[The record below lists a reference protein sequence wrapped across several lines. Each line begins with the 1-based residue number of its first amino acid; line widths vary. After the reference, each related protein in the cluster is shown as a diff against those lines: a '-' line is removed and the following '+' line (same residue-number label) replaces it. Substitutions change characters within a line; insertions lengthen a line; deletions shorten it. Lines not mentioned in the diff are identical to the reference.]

1 MNNTIEIPE
10 HFPGFKAL
18 MSRFFEKNDFSQ
30 EDRDTLL
37 KISYRLVKYYQID
50 EHLRHKA
57 QEQIPTYR
65 AKNEAYNN
73 ISLTDDARYN
83 TGRLIDALARR
94 AAAQKFKFPVCAKG
108 FLRVKINENY
118 LFPS

>member
-1 MNNTIEIPE
+1 MNNTIEITE
-10 HFPGFKAL
+10 HFPGFTTL
-18 MSRFFEKNDFSQ
+18 MSRFFESGDFSPSA
-30 EDRDTLL
+30 RATLL
-37 KISYRLVKYYQID
+37 DISARLVKYYQIE
-50 EHLRHKA
+50 EHLRHKP

-65 AKNEAYNN
+65 ATNEVYTQVA
-73 ISLTDDARYN
+73 LTDDERHNA
-83 TGRLIDALARR
+83 GRLIDAIARR